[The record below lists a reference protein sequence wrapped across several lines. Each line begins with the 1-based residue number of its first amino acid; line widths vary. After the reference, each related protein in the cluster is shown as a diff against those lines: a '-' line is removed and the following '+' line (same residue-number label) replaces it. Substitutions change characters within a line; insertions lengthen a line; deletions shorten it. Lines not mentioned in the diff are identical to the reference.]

1 MAKST
6 TILKKFTL
14 ACNIKQIAIKKRVR
28 AICLTLLLLLNMP
41 TIIAQDNPVDIDNYS
56 IIESE
61 GFVYISLTISAGS
74 SCNGL
79 TFYRSTDSIHF
90 EIIGQIHGVC
100 GLSNSP
106 TSYQYIDNNPVFN
119 QKSYYKVSLGP
130 YFFTDTKAIELIDT
144 RLFGFHI
151 RPNPASNQVQVYFEN
166 PYYDLFTV
174 TIYNLYGACVW
185 ENHTNENFQ
194 FIDLTSFLFGTYFIR
209 FAKNNMLLPEKGKL
223 IVY

>member
-1 MAKST
+1 MT
-6 TILKKFTL
+6 NTFTIFKKL
-14 ACNIKQIAIKKRVR
+14 LSECIIKQIAMKKRVKT
-28 AICLTLLLLLNMP
+28 TLMTLILLMNIP
-41 TIIAQDNPVDIDNYS
+41 TILAQDNPVDIDNYS

-119 QKSYYKVSLGP
+119 QKSYYKVGLGP

-166 PYYDLFTV
+166 PYYDRFTV

-185 ENHTNENFQ
+185 ENITTENFQ
-194 FIDLTSFLFGTYFIR
+194 FIDLTSFLSGTYFIR
-209 FAKNNMLLPEKGKL
+209 FTKNNLLLTEKGKL